1 MYKKETSL
9 SNNDKEESKPSRLQS
24 LQSLIDGVHMLLKDA
39 TAHGRILVGPT
50 DESGIGDEVFPAWAR
65 RQVDINLAAATTEE
79 DAGGERRRWRPPT
92 VTHCPPNET
101 QKC

>member
-1 MYKKETSL
+1 MTRRKANHLVCNPYKFNRWCTYV
-9 SNNDKEESKPSRLQS
+9 
-24 LQSLIDGVHMLLKDA
+24 IKDA

-79 DAGGERRRWRPPT
+79 KQ
-92 VTHCPPNET
+92 C
-101 QKC
+101 K